1 MPAVAGVGASR
12 GPGREMRR
20 GVPGSAPR
28 RRRGRRDTGAARSGT
43 GVGRRVA
50 GVERV
55 GLKPQTLTRPRNP
68 GVCNA
73 RASNINSGPAST
85 LDVCRFDPVLPVA
98 STTRRA
104 DAVFR
109 VARHFGAR
117 DVQNPRGIKEDTLED
132 IAVYDG
138 LLGSL

>member
-73 RASNINSGPAST
+73 RASNINSGPAGPST
-85 LDVCRFDPVLPVA
+85 FRDPVLPVPP
-98 STTRRA
+98 RPRA